1 MTVTLCRC
9 PLVGGGG
16 TSFWRLHRVEAMT
29 RKLLRGIVSDR
40 RPHVIHV
47 VRVLDDILDLPEI
60 DEITA
65 RMSARILARHGDQT
79 PNVVLIQGDTKET
92 LRLFGESHA
101 ITVVR
106 AALFNA
112 AIAWSPLE
120 IDELG

>member
-1 MTVTLCRC
+1 
-9 PLVGGGG
+9 
-16 TSFWRLHRVEAMT
+16 MT
-29 RKLLRGIVSDR
+29 RKLLQGIVSDR
-40 RPHVIHV
+40 GRHVIHV

-60 DEITA
+60 DEISE
-65 RMSARILARHGDQT
+65 RMCARILAKHGDQT
-79 PNVVLIQGDTKET
+79 PNVVVVQGDTKET

-101 ITVVR
+101 IAIVR